1 MRLLV
6 PFRLTPRWPS
16 ESVRRPN
23 ARGCK
28 LPGTIR
34 LDAIIDEVDAR
45 LHAME
50 GQFWELDQDE
60 SMVVD

>member
-1 MRLLV
+1 MNYKLV
-6 PFRLTPRWPS
+6 P
-16 ESVRRPN
+16 
-23 ARGCK
+23 
-28 LPGTIR
+28 IR